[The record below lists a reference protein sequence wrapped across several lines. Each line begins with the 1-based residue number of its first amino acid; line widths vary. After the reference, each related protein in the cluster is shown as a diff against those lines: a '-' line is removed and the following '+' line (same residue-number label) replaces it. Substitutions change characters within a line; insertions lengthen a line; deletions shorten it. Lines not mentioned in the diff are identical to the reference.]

1 MDGVPTVM
9 LRVGNDR
16 ESTIVEALIRV
27 VMIRTV
33 TTKEGTLFHRT
44 VDLPLQRD
52 SSLALS
58 RSWTV
63 LHTTDEKSP
72 LFGLTPEARTRQE
85 VEIKS
90 SLPR

>member
-1 MDGVPTVM
+1 MA
-9 LRVGNDR
+9 
-16 ESTIVEALIRV
+16 SIRV

-33 TTKEGTLFHRT
+33 TTKEGTLFYRMLN
-44 VDLPLQRD
+44 LPLQRD
-52 SSLALS
+52 RSLALS

-63 LHTTDEKSP
+63 LHTIDEKSP